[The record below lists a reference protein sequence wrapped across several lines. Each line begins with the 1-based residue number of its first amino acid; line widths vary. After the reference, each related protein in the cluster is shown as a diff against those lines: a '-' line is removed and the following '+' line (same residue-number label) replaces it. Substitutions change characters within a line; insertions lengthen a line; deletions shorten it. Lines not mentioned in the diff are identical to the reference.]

1 MNVTRYLRDAL
12 IFAPCYVALDWAS
25 YLDPIGP
32 FNITPWNPQPALA
45 IVWLMLGGLG
55 NLPAVVATI
64 VASEFIVRQAS
75 GGLAVTLPLGLLL
88 GCCYAL
94 MAWTLR
100 RTMHGVVLRTTAQLT
115 AFTTVVFA
123 GAAIISA
130 LFIGLLRQSGLI
142 GELSFLDAWLRFWIG
157 DAVGILVTAP
167 LLLAAADPRRR
178 SGLALL
184 PRRAEAWLQLLALCG
199 TVWLVFKGLAGDPA
213 THFYLL
219 FLPLI
224 WIAIRSGMNGAIVAT
239 AIVQLGVVLVI
250 HDQGVTISSLVELQ
264 SLVATLTLTG
274 LFLGMMVDERERAE
288 ESLRQSLRLA
298 AAGEMAGAI
307 AHEINQP
314 LTALTNYGQSAK
326 MLLDS
331 GNATQLPAVLGKML
345 GEAERAASTV
355 KRLRDFFRSG
365 TTRLEQVAVSELLAS
380 ARRIGLQLVGER
392 PIRLEITSVP
402 ELQPLYV
409 DRLQIEVVLRNLI
422 ANAVESVAAD
432 NGSDGHVAVAAEPH
446 GTHQICIKVTDSGP
460 GVAPAQRTRLFK
472 PFSSGK
478 PSGMGLGLAMSLAI
492 AEAHGGS
499 IEAADTGRGEF
510 RLILPC
516 QPSN

>member
-1 MNVTRYLRDAL
+1 MKASRYLRDAAL
-12 IFAPCYVALDWAS
+12 FAPCYVALDWAS
-25 YLDPIGP
+25 YIDPIGL

-45 IVWLMLGGLG
+45 IIWLMLGGLG
-55 NLPAVVATI
+55 NLPAVIVTI
-64 VASEFIVRQAS
+64 VASEFIVRQAP

-94 MAWTLR
+94 MAWSLR
-100 RTMHGVVLRTTAQLT
+100 RAIHGAALRTTAQLT
-115 AFTTVVFA
+115 AFTGIVFA
-123 GAAIISA
+123 GAALISA
-130 LFIGLLRQSGLI
+130 LFIGLLQQSGMI
-142 GELSFLDAWLRFWIG
+142 GGLPFLDAWLRFWIG
-157 DAVGILVTAP
+157 DAVGILVTGP

-178 SGLALL
+178 SGLAALQ
-184 PRRAEAWLQLLALCG
+184 RRPEAWLQLLALCA
-199 TVWLVFKGLAGDPA
+199 TLWLVFKGLDGDPA

-224 WIAIRSGMNGAIVAT
+224 WIAIRSGLNGAIVAT

-250 HDQGVTISSLVELQ
+250 HDNGVTISSLVELQ
-264 SLVATLTLTG
+264 TLVATLTLTG

-314 LTALTNYGQSAK
+314 LTALANYGQSAR
-326 MLLDS
+326 MLIDR
-331 GNATQLPAVLGKML
+331 GQAAQLPEVLDKLL
-345 GEAERAASTV
+345 GEAARASGIV
-355 KRLRDFFRSG
+355 RRLRDFFRSG
-365 TTRLEQVAVSELLAS
+365 STRLETVTVDELLRA
-380 ARRIGLQLVGER
+380 AGRIGRQLIGER
-392 PIRLEITSVP
+392 AIRLDISGGGD
-402 ELQPLYV
+402 LQPLYV

-422 ANAVESVAAD
+422 ANAVEALPADDSNGIIRIEAQAHGPREVCLSV
-432 NGSDGHVAVAAEPH
+432 
-446 GTHQICIKVTDSGP
+446 IDSGP
-460 GVAPAQRTRLFK
+460 GVAPALRERLFS
-472 PFSSGK
+472 PFASGK

-499 IEAADTGRGEF
+499 IQAGNAGRGEF

-516 QPSN
+516 QQNN